1 MLPLLLTGGIKG
13 ECQNYFYNE
22 NYLDPA
28 LLWEAG
34 ISLGAMNG
42 FTDIGAKKGSLQS
55 MLNNGSI
62 ASTRLHAAI
71 YTQLLYQY
79 TIGLRLETGWGSIY
93 ASDHLIKSPDE
104 ESMNRFRR
112 NLSVRTRIKEVQVL
126 GEFYPLSLFQGE
138 EMASFLFPYLLGGL
152 NLFHFSPEAKLGQQ
166 WIPLAPL
173 HTEGQGFAE
182 YPQRRIYPLTQIAI
196 PVGFGCRVDLSPRFH
211 LRLEGLH
218 RILQTDYL
226 DDVSTTYIDPLLFDK
241 YLDPVQAALARK
253 LYNRHKELDPLARE
267 DISGMRGNENKKD
280 AYFSFDLKLGWIIN
294 RTRR

>member
-1 MLPLLLTGGIKG
+1 MLPLLLSGGIQG

-22 NYLDPA
+22 QYLDPEW
-28 LLWEAG
+28 LWETG

-42 FTDIGAKKGSLQS
+42 FTDIGPKKESLRS
-55 MLNNGSI
+55 LFINGSI
-62 ASTRLHAAI
+62 ASSRLHTAL
-71 YTQLLYQY
+71 YTQLLYHY
-79 TIGLRLETGWGSIY
+79 IIGIRLETGWGRIY

-112 NLSVRTRIKEVQVL
+112 NLSVRTRIKEIELL
-126 GEFYPLSLFQGE
+126 GEFYPLSLLQE
-138 EMASFLFPYLLGGL
+138 EEVNSHVFPYLLGGVS
-152 NLFHFSPEAKLGQQ
+152 LFHFSPEAKLGLQ

-182 YPQRRIYPLTQIAI
+182 YPQRRVYPLNQFAI
-196 PVGFGCRVDLSPRFH
+196 PVGFGCRLDLSPRFH

-280 AYFSFDLKLGWIIN
+280 AYFSFDLKLGWVIN